1 MSLTGAW
8 AKLQM
13 QMEMDRIR
21 AHYDTQQKMLEI
33 HKSMWDRDDKKN
45 SDMLTIQNIN
55 KIVGKTLL
63 ISNTKMYRLAI
74 GRIYDVIEYSD
85 NRYEFTIKIETP
97 DGRSNWYFL
106 YLNREKKTY
115 ITYSKPMRTHSCW
128 ELSYEDIQK
137 PNQFIVESI
146 QTSELR
152 DMREVERKISILM
165 DKILAR

>member
-1 MSLTGAW
+1 
-8 AKLQM
+8 
-13 QMEMDRIR
+13 
-21 AHYDTQQKMLEI
+21 
-33 HKSMWDRDDKKN
+33 
-45 SDMLTIQNIN
+45 MLTIRNID
-55 KIVGKTLL
+55 KIVGKTLH

-74 GRIYDVIEYSD
+74 GRIDDVIEYSD

-106 YLNREKKTY
+106 YLNREKIPYPNPIVPKD
-115 ITYSKPMRTHSCW
+115 CW

-165 DKILAR
+165 DKILKR